1 MTTERPVCTL
11 LRMPAI
17 LLTNDDGIQAPG
29 LAALEKDFKD
39 LGDLWVVAP
48 DGERSACSRAVTL
61 NRPLRANQLGRRRF
75 AVDGTPADCVLLAFR
90 SLMPEP
96 PAVVISG
103 INNGF
108 NVGEDLDYSG
118 TVGGAAEAALQG
130 ARIAL
135 AVSVAAQGGSALLKD
150 AAGFTRLLVEELKD
164 SQIPAD
170 CYLNINFPATPT
182 RRVRWTRQ
190 GNHLEKGAVV
200 VADDPRGKRYYWI
213 AERPDEIDPPEDTDR
228 GALRR
233 GCISLSLLT
242 LDRNWHGNWDPPRLW
257 DDGYTE
263 EAS

>member
-1 MTTERPVCTL
+1 
-11 LRMPAI
+11 MPAI

-29 LAALEKDFKD
+29 LAALEKHIED

-48 DGERSACSRAVTL
+48 DSERSACSRSVTL
-61 NRPLRANQLGRRRF
+61 NRPLRVNQLGHQRF

-96 PAVVISG
+96 PDVVISG
-103 INNGF
+103 INNGL

-118 TVGGAAEAALQG
+118 TVGGAAEGALQG
-130 ARIAL
+130 ARISL
-135 AVSVAAQGGSALLKD
+135 AVSVEAWRKPERLKD
-150 AAGFTRLLVEELKD
+150 AASFSRLLIEKLRVV
-164 SQIPAD
+164 QIPAD
-170 CYLNINFPATPT
+170 CYLNVNFPAVPT
-182 RRVRWTRQ
+182 RRIRWTRQ

-213 AERPDEIDPPEDTDR
+213 AERPDEIDPPEETDR

-233 GCISLSLLT
+233 GYISLSLLT
-242 LDRNWHGNWDPPRLW
+242 LDRNWHGEWDPPHLW

-263 EAS
+263 ETL